1 MRTISAIAAAAVLY
15 LGLASG
21 GHSATGNVGV
31 NSSSEGVNNS
41 AGGGNAAVRNPAGGG
56 NTAINGANSPLT
68 PGESANHGNRS
79 EPAPLNPVTSVTK
92 GSSSCLSPHHPPA

>member
-1 MRTISAIAAAAVLY
+1 MRTIRAIAAAAVLF

-21 GHSATGNVGV
+21 GNSATGNVGV

-56 NTAINGANSPLT
+56 NTAINGANTPLT
-68 PGESANHGNRS
+68 PGESVNPHTGIVVSR
-79 EPAPLNPVTSVTK
+79 PLKPGDIGYK
-92 GSSSCLSPHHPPA
+92 GKQ